1 MPEKYRNKYR
11 IEPNRAQFWN
21 YSEPASYFI
30 SVCTKNRAYIL
41 GRIKTGIMVYS
52 RYGQIAANELQKIP
66 EYHKRI
72 ILDEWIVMPNHIHC
86 IITLGQYDFDN
97 GVSLIGDNNNDDD
110 TVYRKQRRKM
120 LIPKILGKYKQQT
133 SKQINILRNTPGF
146 NNWQKDYYDH
156 IIRDHK
162 SYDRIRNYI
171 INNPI
176 RWKEDTFYGCGREN
190 S

>member
-1 MPEKYRNKYR
+1 M
-11 IEPNRAQFWN
+11 A
-21 YSEPASYFI
+21 
-30 SVCTKNRAYIL
+30 
-41 GRIKTGIMVYS
+41 YS

-86 IITLGQYDFDN
+86 IITLGPYDFDN

-110 TVYRKQRRKM
+110 VGTVEEIHEFPLQSRPTIPIPPTQSRTDDDIKNHRKQRRKM

-171 INNPI
+171 INNPK
-176 RWKEDTFYGCGREN
+176 RWEEDTFYGCGGVK
-190 S
+190 